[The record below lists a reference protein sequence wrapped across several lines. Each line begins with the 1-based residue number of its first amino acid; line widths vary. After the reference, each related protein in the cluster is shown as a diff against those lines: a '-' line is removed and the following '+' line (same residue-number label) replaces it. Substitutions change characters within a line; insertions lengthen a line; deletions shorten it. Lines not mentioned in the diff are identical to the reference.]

1 MSESYSVSLQKI
13 IENHSLEVIYL
24 PKDANDILVVTNEIN
39 RPGIVLT
46 GYIDYFDPLRIQ
58 ILGWTEFGF
67 LQNMSDFSTFNEVYG
82 KYFISKPARSCVA
95 AKELPKGVLVE
106 VELIAEV

>member
-67 LQNMSDFSTFNEVYG
+67 LQNMSDEDKDKALSCWLG
-82 KYFISKPARSCVA
+82 LHPASS
-95 AKELPKGVLVE
+95 
-106 VELIAEV
+106 